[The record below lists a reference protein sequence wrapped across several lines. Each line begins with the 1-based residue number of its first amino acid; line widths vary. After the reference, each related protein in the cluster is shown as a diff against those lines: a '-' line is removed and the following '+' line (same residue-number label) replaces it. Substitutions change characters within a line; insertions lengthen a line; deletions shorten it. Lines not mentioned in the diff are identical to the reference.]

1 MIQKAK
7 DAIKANDMKEEQT
20 DVISTEVKLKLVK
33 KELDKRAYVTTFL
46 V

>member
-7 DAIKANDMKEEQT
+7 DAIKANETKEEQT